1 MAKSKRVVAEA
12 LPFADFTA
20 KKIPE
25 DPEKWFLNSPV
36 IQRVDLARFFAISA
50 QSITADCKCLGL
62 RKGEMLTG
70 YQAYEV
76 FLMNLYRLTLAKR
89 GSDVLAELPGR
100 KAFMDHRAECI
111 SEDGGVNYTEIVN
124 WLVSR
129 GTTVTINGKGG
140 YPPTIKA
147 FTKLLAPVI
156 QERYQPKEVNPQGPA
171 IEVDAVIARDFDD
184 ENW

>member
-1 MAKSKRVVAEA
+1 MAKSKRVVAEV

-20 KKIPE
+20 RKMPE

-36 IQRVDLARFFAISA
+36 IMRVDLARFFAVSA
-50 QSITADCKCLGL
+50 QSITADCKTLKL
-62 RKGEMLTG
+62 DKGQMLTG

-111 SEDGGVNYTEIVN
+111 SEDGGINYTEIVN

-129 GTTVTINGKGG
+129 GTTVTINNKPG

-147 FTKLLAPVI
+147 FTKLLAPII
-156 QERYQPKEVNPQGPA
+156 QERYQAKEVNSQGPA
-171 IEVDAVIARDFDD
+171 IEVDVIERNFDD